1 MTRGNVKKILVLL
14 LLADI
19 LESVEEQRSL
29 SVVANLV
36 DEESDNYQKGQ

>member
-1 MTRGNVKKILVLL
+1 MKKILVLL

-29 SVVANLV
+29 SVVADLV
-36 DEESDNYQKGQ
+36 DEEPDNYHKCQ